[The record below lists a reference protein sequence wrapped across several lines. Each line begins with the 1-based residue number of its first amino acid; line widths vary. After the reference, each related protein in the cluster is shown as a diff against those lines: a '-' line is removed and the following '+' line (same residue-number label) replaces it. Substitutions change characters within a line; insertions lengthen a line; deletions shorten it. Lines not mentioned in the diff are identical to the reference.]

1 MLDKLN
7 LGKLILVL
15 CVFSVV
21 VTLFN
26 AFYSIYRVQH
36 DLIINNTLE
45 SNRVYAEKMAEMTD
59 AFIDSAMSQLKYS
72 AQSLSTEM
80 QDTKLL
86 SKEVDRLKNQTD
98 SFNSAFIVNADGVIV
113 SISPE
118 TIEVKGIRLT
128 SDRALQSLR
137 SQEPLVTN
145 PFVSPAGNYLISISY
160 PIFAVNGDYL
170 GYVAGSIYL
179 EQKNIL
185 TTLLGKHS
193 YKDGSYLYVVD
204 RGHTLIYHPDKR
216 RVGQVIVNN
225 KAINTVLEG
234 EKGSQTMFNSQGTEM
249 LAGYAPVA
257 LAGWG
262 IVAQRPKEL
271 TLSNL
276 DQQMWNV
283 VLETLPIALLTL
295 LIIWI
300 SAFFISKPLWQ
311 LASAVRNF
319 DSHSA
324 AMDDLTQIKPWY
336 FEASHLKRT
345 FLNALGI
352 VSNTID
358 QLQNDTLTDPMTGLL
373 NRRGLEKAVDRLCGQ
388 HTPFAVLALD
398 VDYFKRVNDTFGH
411 DVGDELLKSV
421 AQMIKKQARDNDVVC
436 RAGGEEFI
444 AFLTKTDVN
453 QAFNSAERIRKAIE
467 NYPFDTVG
475 QVTISI
481 GVSYWDSAG
490 EPINAILKNADDAL
504 YQAKHNGRNRT
515 EIKASST
522 RDDTPPPLGA
532 KGLPLR

>member
-1 MLDKLN
+1 
-7 LGKLILVL
+7 
-15 CVFSVV
+15 
-21 VTLFN
+21 
-26 AFYSIYRVQH
+26 
-36 DLIINNTLE
+36 
-45 SNRVYAEKMAEMTD
+45 
-59 AFIDSAMSQLKYS
+59 
-72 AQSLSTEM
+72 
-80 QDTKLL
+80 
-86 SKEVDRLKNQTD
+86 
-98 SFNSAFIVNADGVIV
+98 V

-118 TIEVKGIRLT
+118 TIQVKGVRLT

-137 SQEPLVTN
+137 SQEPIVTN

-160 PIFAVNGDYL
+160 PVFAQNGDYL

-185 TTLLGKHS
+185 TTLLGQHS

-204 RGHTLIYHPDKR
+204 RGHTLIYHPDDR
-216 RVGQVIVNN
+216 RIGQVIVNN
-225 KAINTVLEG
+225 KVINTVLEG
-234 EKGSQTMFNSQGTEM
+234 NNGSQAVVNSQGTEM

-257 LAGWG
+257 RAGWG
-262 IVAQRPKEL
+262 IVAQRPENL
-271 TLSNL
+271 TLSTL

-283 VLETLPIALLTL
+283 VLETLPIGALTL

-300 SAFFISKPLWQ
+300 SAVFISKPLWQ

-345 FLNALGI
+345 FLNALSI

-358 QLQNDTLTDPMTGLL
+358 QLQIDTLTDAMTGLL
-373 NRRGLEKAVDRLCGQ
+373 NRRGLEKAVDRLCEQ
-388 HTPFAVLALD
+388 NTPFSVLALD

-411 DVGDELLKSV
+411 DVGDVLLKSV
-421 AQMIKKQARDNDVVC
+421 AQIIKKQARDNDFVC

-444 AFLTKTDVN
+444 VFLTKADLN
-453 QAFNSAERIRKAIE
+453 HAFNVAERIRKAIE
-467 NYPFDTVG
+467 NYQFDTVG

-481 GVSYWDSAG
+481 GVSYWESEG
-490 EPINAILKNADDAL
+490 EPINAIMKNADDAL

-515 EIKASST
+515 ELKISSA
-522 RDDTPPPLGA
+522 RSEA
-532 KGLPLR
+532 E